1 MLKQV
6 LLFYS
11 STTSSMGIT
20 KLYGGA
26 IESSLPSDIKDV
38 SKFRQ
43 VPDNQEVFILED
55 GPKDISIIFDLLQ
68 HNNLGLE
75 ASLKENLDDIFEN
88 YSTGTPEPI
97 DITVCNSQ
105 AISVTV
111 TAESVVSFVAV
122 IYLTE
127 ADTDV
132 LITVNAPGT
141 SIEEAK
147 QKYYPI
153 FAEACTTFNVV
164 DKSIFGGIQ

>member
-1 MLKQV
+1 
-6 LLFYS
+6 
-11 STTSSMGIT
+11 MGIT

-26 IESSLPSDIKDV
+26 IESSLPSGIKDV
-38 SKFRQ
+38 SDFRQ

-68 HNNLGLE
+68 HNDLGLE
-75 ASLKENLDDIFEN
+75 ASIKENLDDIFDN
-88 YSTGTPEPI
+88 YSAGKLEPI
-97 DITVCNSQ
+97 DITVRNGQ
-105 AISVTV
+105 ALSVTV

-141 SIEEAK
+141 SVEEAK
-147 QKYYPI
+147 EKYYSI
-153 FAEACTTFNVV
+153 FAEACATFNVV
-164 DKSIFGGIQ
+164 DQSIFGGIQ